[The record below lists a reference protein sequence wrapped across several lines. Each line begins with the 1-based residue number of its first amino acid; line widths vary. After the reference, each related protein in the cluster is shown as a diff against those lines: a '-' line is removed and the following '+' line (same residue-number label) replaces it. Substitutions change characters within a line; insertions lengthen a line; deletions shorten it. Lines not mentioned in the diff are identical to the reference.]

1 MATSSFKL
9 PAIQSNDKGWGPCE
23 PAEGFKVPYQQYS
36 KADKLGKAAN
46 WTDSAYQDRRYM
58 NRYNS
63 QFASGATLFQY
74 IHEEDESSFQLVDTT
89 RPQRPGYL
97 RNRTR
102 FQRNN
107 NARRDRERREE
118 RKMET
123 LSKVQKGRDRDRLRL
138 QRKWQKQWYGRRWN
152 DQPKTQLKPRQA
164 SVEIHPEWRCV
175 HEIEFAQLSK
185 LHFEVEPA
193 EDLKTCGSLEYYDK
207 SYDRVTTKHQRP
219 LAGVT
224 RVFHKVTS
232 TDDPVIRKLSS
243 EGNVFATDAILA
255 CLMSCSRSVYSW
267 DIIAQRVGNKLFL
280 DKRDNSQFDLLSV
293 SETATEPPQDEG
305 ASINA
310 PANLA
315 LEATFI
321 NQNFSQ
327 QVLKRGSERHQFA
340 ESNPFV
346 TEDDEGEV
354 ASVGYRYRKW
364 NLGEDITLVARCE
377 HDAVSTTKPGGELQY
392 MSIKTLNEWDPKV
405 AGVDWRQKLDNQRGA
420 VLATELKNNSC
431 KLAKWTLSALLAGS
445 DIIKFG
451 YVSRVSPRDS
461 SKHAI
466 LGTQQFNPNEFAAQ
480 ITLDMSNCWGVLR
493 VIIDALMGMQSGK
506 YLIVKD
512 PNKPVMRIYSIPQ
525 NTFESDD
532 DDEEEDS
539 EEEDDDEE
547 EKEEEA

>member
-1 MATSSFKL
+1 MSLSSESGTLSFSL
-9 PAIQSNDKGWGPCE
+9 PPIHSNEKGWGPCE
-23 PAEGFKVPYQQYS
+23 KPIGFRVPYQQYS
-36 KADKLGKAAN
+36 KSDKLGKVSD
-46 WTDSAYQDRRYM
+46 WTGNTYQERRYM

-63 QFASGATLFQY
+63 QFGAGATLFQY
-74 IHEEDESSFQLVDTT
+74 HHEEDESSFQLVDTT
-89 RPQRPGYL
+89 RVQRPGYL
-97 RNRTR
+97 RNRAR
-102 FQRNN
+102 FQRTN

-123 LSKVQKGRDRDRLRL
+123 LSKVQKGRDRDRMRL

-152 DQPKTQLKPRQA
+152 DQPKTQLKQRQA

-175 HEIEFAQLSK
+175 HEIEFSQLSK
-185 LHFEVEPA
+185 LHFEVDAP
-193 EDLKTCGSLEYYDK
+193 EDLKLCGSLEYYDK

-219 LAGVT
+219 LQGVT

-267 DIIAQRVGNKLFL
+267 DIIAQRVGSKLFL
-280 DKRDNSQFDLLSV
+280 DKRDSSQFDLLTV

-305 ASINA
+305 SSINA

-327 QVLKRGSERHQFA
+327 QVLKRGGERHQFD
-340 ESNPFV
+340 EPNPFV

-364 NLGEDITLVARCE
+364 KLGDDITLVARCE

-392 MSIKTLNEWDPKV
+392 MSIKTL
-405 AGVDWRQKLDNQRGA
+405 
-420 VLATELKNNSC
+420 
-431 KLAKWTLSALLAGS
+431 
-445 DIIKFG
+445 
-451 YVSRVSPRDS
+451 
-461 SKHAI
+461 
-466 LGTQQFNPNEFAAQ
+466 
-480 ITLDMSNCWGVLR
+480 
-493 VIIDALMGMQSGK
+493 
-506 YLIVKD
+506 
-512 PNKPVMRIYSIPQ
+512 
-525 NTFESDD
+525 
-532 DDEEEDS
+532 
-539 EEEDDDEE
+539 
-547 EKEEEA
+547 